1 MAKYNGHQ
9 RKRRSSAQKSQAQ
22 KAQLQSLARFSEP
35 KLQVAEH
42 NNLDGLPLA
51 RPDDLNATTSVD
63 NLARMRNKQIS
74 SLTKSCKNAI
84 QREKRAKSKVT
95 KLDKTV
101 DNLCEQLS
109 ESCQARERVEILM
122 QGLQAQADV
131 DARELELLRNSAE
144 ELEHVIAQ
152 QSQELV
158 RASVDLE
165 NRDNLISSLRKRN
178 GELLRDRDSMRKKIQ
193 RMKTRN
199 SQQPPNLLAAKDE
212 TPQFYLKHK
221 GIIRPEVRDMI
232 RKLACQGVSTH
243 HVTNVIDIVA
253 EGLGVVVVGSISA
266 RSVARIM
273 LEGLIQARIQLA
285 YELSQANSISICLDG
300 TSIKNVQHEA
310 KAIYI
315 RSPEDE
321 AVSAPETRSNNQSV
335 LRTLGVHK
343 APNHT
348 AQQQLNGWIS
358 TLNTCCNVF
367 SRSPLGK
374 NQALR
379 FQQVAPK
386 LRGVLTDHA
395 ADQKRFCELLLQWKQ
410 TCDREF
416 RASNTL
422 KEMTVAQQ
430 LDVLSKHLDTAAN
443 QMGNWRTLPTDE
455 QATLM
460 HDAWFAMA
468 AQMGNAEFQKL
479 NPDEQFEVDFL
490 AWSGCCMHKELNAVK
505 GGVTAMTHAW
515 KEHNLIPPCTFPN
528 KFEVEKASQLKEEKG
543 ARGAVKLA
551 SLAGALFNNKDDNKG
566 YQNTVD
572 FFFEKTFGYS
582 NRFPDTSNTRYGS
595 YCDAAVELLLHRKE
609 YIELLATQQ
618 YFRSTSELNNIEKN
632 VSRGLQDVSTLT
644 ELAVLALYAQAVGKP
659 YMQKVRDSNVN
670 GLSLGPF
677 HNRVKQHCRAI
688 IKEPDLLLGSDAS
701 YQTGSLDGSQWD
713 RPDVVYTIQWLASQL
728 PDLRLVV
735 IAFFSGALSTWE
747 RFTSEFDS
755 DDSVI
760 ARATPKQRESAWVP
774 PTNDIS
780 EGSLGQCRQMLRIA
794 PTMTDEQ
801 RNARVMLRR
810 NDTFNWAKHTLSD
823 NDQYFIKH
831 EARALDS
838 SGMNKKVRMELNSAF
853 EDRAAAN
860 RERKEKVLA
869 RKSANKKR
877 LDEVNLLENVTYEEM
892 QHMRVIEL
900 DLQIDKLRESGD
912 PYIRPKTMIGNKA
925 AKIRELLSCFERRAA
940 HISDSSCS
948 LTREENS
955 TTGFPEIED
964 GIGVDNCTE
973 DIELSFE
980 DEVIF

>member
-1 MAKYNGHQ
+1 MAKYSGRQ
-9 RKRRSSAQKSQAQ
+9 RRGRSIAQKAQ
-22 KAQLQSLARFSEP
+22 VQQAQLQSLARFSEP
-35 KLQVAEH
+35 KLVAEH
-42 NNLDGLPLA
+42 NSGGLSSSLMH
-51 RPDDLNATTSVD
+51 PDATSSVD
-63 NLARMRNKQIS
+63 TVVRMRNKQIS
-74 SLTKSCKNAI
+74 SLTKLCKNAI

-95 KLDKTV
+95 KLDEHI

-109 ESCQARERVEILM
+109 ESCQARERVEVLM
-122 QGLQAQADV
+122 QGLHAQADI
-131 DARELELLRNSAE
+131 DAQELELLRNSVE
-144 ELEHVIAQ
+144 DLERIIAQ

-158 RASVDLE
+158 RASVNLE
-165 NRDNLISSLRKRN
+165 NRDNLILSLRKRN

-193 RMKTRN
+193 RMNTRN
-199 SQQPPNLLAAKDE
+199 SQQQLNLLAAKNE
-212 TPQFYLKHK
+212 VPQFYLKHK

-243 HVTNVIDIVA
+243 HVAEVIDIVA

-300 TSIKNVQHEA
+300 TTIKNVQHEA
-310 KAIYI
+310 KAIYM
-315 RSPEDE
+315 RPPEDG
-321 AVSAPETRSNNQSV
+321 AINTPESNNQSV

-343 APNHT
+343 APSHT

-358 TLNTCCNVF
+358 TLKTCCDVF

-374 NQALR
+374 DQTLR

-395 ADQKRFCELLLQWKQ
+395 ADQKRFCELLLRWKQ

-416 RASNTL
+416 RASNVL
-422 KEMTVAQQ
+422 KEMTVPQQ
-430 LDVLSKHLDTAAN
+430 LDALSRHLDTAAN
-443 QMGNWRTLPTDE
+443 QICDWRTLPTDE

-468 AQMGNAEFQKL
+468 AQMGEVEFQKL

-515 KEHNLIPPCTFPN
+515 KERNLIPPCAFPN
-528 KFEVEKASQLKEEKG
+528 KFEAATVSLLKEEKG

-551 SLAGALFNNKDDNKG
+551 SLAGALFNNKDDKKG

-609 YIELLATQQ
+609 YLELLATQQ

-632 VSRGLQDVSTLT
+632 VTRGLQDVSTLT

-670 GLSLGPF
+670 GLSLGQF
-677 HNRVKQHCRAI
+677 HSRVKQHCRSI
-688 IKEPDLLLGSDAS
+688 IEQPDLLLGSGAS

-713 RPDVVYTIQWLASQL
+713 RPDVIYTIQWLASQL
-728 PDLRLVV
+728 PDLRQML

-810 NDTFNWAKHTLSD
+810 NDTFNWAKHTLGD
-823 NDQYFIKH
+823 DDQKFIKH

-838 SGMNKKVRMELNSAF
+838 SGISKKVRMELNSAF

-877 LDEVNLLENVTYEEM
+877 LDEVDLLENVTYDEL
-892 QHMRVIEL
+892 QRMRVREL

-912 PYIRPKTMIGNKA
+912 PYIRPKTMIGNKT

-940 HISDSSCS
+940 HDLGSSHLLS
-948 LTREENS
+948 QEESS
-955 TTGFPEIED
+955 TTGVPEIQD
-964 GIGVDNCTE
+964 GVGVDTCAE